1 MEIEKIFVIDE
12 VSLKWDLGLY
22 GLVAII
28 DEDKMARRYGFSF
41 IT

>member
-1 MEIEKIFVIDE
+1 MEIEKIFITAE

-28 DEDKMARRYGFSF
+28 DEDKIIRGNRLRF